1 MPTDPALPSLL
12 NSLNANKASI
22 SSTPLTG
29 SSTPLNPISHNALP
43 PSTSITNS
51 SLARLTQ
58 PQPQRINSP
67 NIAVQSSHHPL
78 LNSSHHASSAPAT
91 PASTA
96 LLHQRHRESSAG
108 ANDMKRRRLNP
119 HLGSIPPTSSSL
131 ARQTSAGPSTP
142 KPSTPSATAAISG
155 RAGSAGPRAG
165 IKKTFTK
172 KVAPHQQHRKIAAA
186 TLKKSARRN
195 KKSLLREGV
204 KASPSSD
211 GEDDSVLSSASGS
224 DSEIASPLVEGP
236 GSPRDEEDGEDEAD
250 DGGDDRKYC
259 TCRNV
264 SHGNMV
270 ACDNEDCPYEWF
282 HWSCV
287 GLTKEPLGKWYCEE
301 CREKM

>member
-1 MPTDPALPSLL
+1 MSTDPSIPSLL
-12 NSLNANKASI
+12 NSSNNNKTPI

-29 SSTPLNPISHNALP
+29 SSTPLNPIPHNTLP
-43 PSTSITNS
+43 SSTSIANS
-51 SLARLTQ
+51 GLARLVQ
-58 PQPQRINSP
+58 PQPQRTNSP
-67 NIAVQSSHHPL
+67 NVVAQPPHHPL
-78 LNSSHHASSAPAT
+78 LNSSHHANSAPAT
-91 PASTA
+91 PASTS

-108 ANDMKRRRLNP
+108 ANDVKRRRLNP

-131 ARQTSAGPSTP
+131 ARQSSVGPSTP
-142 KPSTPSATAAISG
+142 KPGTPSATTGVSG
-155 RAGSAGPRAG
+155 RAGSVGPRAG

-172 KVAPHQQHRKIAAA
+172 KVAPHQQRKIAAA
-186 TLKKSARRN
+186 TMKKSARRN
-195 KKSLLREGV
+195 KKSLLREGL

-224 DSEIASPLVEGP
+224 DSEMASPLVEGP
-236 GSPRDEEDGEDEAD
+236 GSPHDDEDGEDEAD

-287 GLTKEPLGKWYCEE
+287 GLAKEPPGKWYCEE